1 MYKSPTMEVINFNSQ
16 DIVVNLASSIEYP
29 EHVVEIDYG

>member
-1 MYKSPTMEVINFNSQ
+1 MYKSPTMEVINFNPQ

-29 EHVVEIDYG
+29 EYVVEIDYG